1 MTPIDQHLYDDSLHH
16 QQRDDQ
22 AGTGVATPPQT
33 PTDQHPSQHRPPH
46 HHSPQQ
52 GTKGSEAT
60 GLNVAKMKQILH
72 EQGRH
77 VADAIDPLQK
87 SLDLKLHE
95 LDDTLRPKLQQP
107 VKEKPLLAVAV
118 AAGAGVII
126 GALGMV
132 LLMAGG
138 QAKR

>member
-1 MTPIDQHLYDDSLHH
+1 
-16 QQRDDQ
+16 
-22 AGTGVATPPQT
+22 
-33 PTDQHPSQHRPPH
+33 
-46 HHSPQQ
+46 
-52 GTKGSEAT
+52 
-60 GLNVAKMKQILH
+60 MKQILH
-72 EQGRH
+72 KQGRH

>member
-1 MTPIDQHLYDDSLHH
+1 MTPIDQHLYDDSGHHH
-16 QQRDDQ
+16 QRGDQ
-22 AGTGVATPPQT
+22 AAAGVATPAQT
-33 PTDQHPSQHRPPH
+33 PTDRHPSQHRSPH
-46 HHSPQQ
+46 HPSPQQ
-52 GTKGSEAT
+52 HAKGTEAT
-60 GLNVAKMKQILH
+60 GLNVAKMKQILQ

-118 AAGAGVII
+118 SAGAGVVI
-126 GALGMV
+126 GALGIV

>member
-1 MTPIDQHLYDDSLHH
+1 MTPIDQHLYDDSRHNN
-16 QQRDDQ
+16 RRSDQ
-22 AGTGVATPPQT
+22 ATRVATPPQT
-33 PTDQHPSQHRPPH
+33 PTEHHPSQRRPPH
-46 HHSPQQ
+46 QRVK
-52 GTKGSEAT
+52 GTEAT

-107 VKEKPLLAVAV
+107 VKEKPLLAVAMS
-118 AAGAGVII
+118 AGAGMVI
-126 GALGMV
+126 GALGV
-132 LLMAGG
+132 LLLMAGG
-138 QAKR
+138 HEKR

>member
-1 MTPIDQHLYDDSLHH
+1 MTPIDQHLYDDSGHH
-16 QQRDDQ
+16 NRHSDQ
-22 AGTGVATPPQT
+22 TGTGVATPPQT
-33 PTDQHPSQHRPPH
+33 PTDQHPSH

-52 GTKGSEAT
+52 RSKGTEAT
-60 GLNVAKMKQILH
+60 GLNVAKMKQILY

-118 AAGAGVII
+118 SAGAGVVI
-126 GALGMV
+126 GALGM
-132 LLMAGG
+132 LLLVAGG
-138 QAKR
+138 HAKR